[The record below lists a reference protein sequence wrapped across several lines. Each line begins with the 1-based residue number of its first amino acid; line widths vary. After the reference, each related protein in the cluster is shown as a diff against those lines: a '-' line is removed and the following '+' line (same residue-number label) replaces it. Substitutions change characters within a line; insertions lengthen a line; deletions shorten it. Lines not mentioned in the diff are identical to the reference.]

1 MGKQKKDIGEF
12 GYMRRIYNGLAEEIA
27 TLQKRLKELD
37 KKERFLRA
45 EALKHQ
51 VQLTADS
58 EIKCILKSK
67 GDSIHLTEEHTDIV
81 KKQRE
86 GQRTVSANHVISAR
100 VEVEAVEGMDEEEE
114 EEQQQQ
120 QQQKSRSAP
129 AELGLLKRWK
139 VEGKIG
145 ECSYSISFLAG
156 CDLENPLGTIL
167 QIENLSATEG
177 NPVIQDIIDY
187 KQDGPF
193 KVQQLSNL
201 LFGLQMMYEERN
213 EAIDQLKDI
222 PNLEVQH
229 AIEPVTIEF
238 EPQEGYHIK
247 IVWKIGF
254 DNRNMR
260 VINIIE
266 VVCDDEVTARFSRST
281 GFPYLSGR
289 ETLTTPK
296 GVLEFVESYMDH

>member
-1 MGKQKKDIGEF
+1 MGRPKKEVGQF
-12 GYMRRIYNGLAEEIA
+12 GYMRRIYNGLAEEVA
-27 TLQKRLKELD
+27 ALQKRLKELD

-67 GDSIHLTEEHTDIV
+67 ADSIHLKDEHIDIV
-81 KKQRE
+81 KKQQA
-86 GQRTVSANHVISAR
+86 GQRTVSANHVMSAS
-100 VEVEAVEGMDEEEE
+100 VEVEAVDGMDEEEE
-114 EEQQQQ
+114 EEEEQ

-129 AELGLLKRWK
+129 AELRLLKRWK

-145 ECSYSISFLAG
+145 ECSYSIHFLAN
-156 CDLENPLGTIL
+156 CDMENPHGTIM
-167 QIENLSATEG
+167 QIEQLNATEG
-177 NPVIQDIIDY
+177 NPVIQEIINY

-193 KVQQLSNL
+193 KVQQLTNL
-201 LFGLQMMYEERN
+201 LFGLQMLYEARD
-213 EAIDQLKDI
+213 EAIEQLKDI
-222 PNLEVQH
+222 PNLEIQH
-229 AIEPVTIEF
+229 TIEPVTIEF
-238 EPQEGYHIK
+238 EPQEGYLIK

-254 DNRNMR
+254 DDKNMR
-260 VINIIE
+260 VKNNIA

-289 ETLTTPK
+289 EILTTPG
-296 GVLEFVESYMDH
+296 GVIEFVESYMDH